1 MSTVISRNAC
11 KIIPT
16 RLLCRVVCT
25 PFSCHSLPLWWHNSR
40 ILFIMP
46 CAPPPRPPKAPPPQL
61 WSCVSSGSCISP
73 PSFFLYSR
81 PLRLFIARWDDRKRK
96 RHSITDMPLVQKF
109 CQKSLFVPSWR
120 GYEEAAIPPSF
131 PDSVCPFSSP
141 PTSLSPSFILFV
153 GGALVFRNVRPNICG
168 PSVFVGGVILC
179 IYTYIYVH
187 SHMYIYVY
195 MRADGKEGWN
205 LCSLCFSC

>member
-1 MSTVISRNAC
+1 MLPHHALP
-11 KIIPT
+11 K
-16 RLLCRVVCT
+16 T
-25 PFSCHSLPLWWHNSR
+25 P
-40 ILFIMP
+40 
-46 CAPPPRPPKAPPPQL
+46 PPPQL
-61 WSCVSSGSCISP
+61 WSCVSSGFCISSS
-73 PSFFLYSR
+73 SFFLYSR
-81 PLRLFIARWDDRKRK
+81 PSRLVIARWDDRKRK

-109 CQKSLFVPSWR
+109 CQTSLFVPSWGDMR
-120 GYEEAAIPPSF
+120 KRRSHLRF
-131 PDSVCPFSSP
+131 PDSVCPFSSL
-141 PTSLSPSFILFV
+141 PTSLSPFILFV